1 MPALRYFTVAALAA
15 FAVSGCATMTA
26 GSYAQRGVDFAQYHT
41 YTWGP
46 PDALPTGDPRLDANP
61 FFEDHFEGA
70 VEQQLARRGFGLVQE
85 NPDLIVHWHASV
97 TQRLQVHGVEGICT
111 GEQDCQ
117 PRATDYDSGTLV
129 IDVLDARTK
138 KVVWRGWS
146 QDVMNGVITNQDRL
160 EQHVENAVRRMFVEF
175 PGT

>member
-1 MPALRYFTVAALAA
+1 MPALRHLTVAALAA

-41 YTWGP
+41 YNWGP

-70 VEQQLARRGFGLVQE
+70 VEQQLARRGFGRVE
-85 NPDLIVHWHASV
+85 DNPDVIVHYHASV
-97 TQRLQVHGVEGICT
+97 TQRLEVHGVDGACT
-111 GEQDCQ
+111 NGQDCQ
-117 PRATDYDSGTLV
+117 PRASEYDAGTLV
-129 IDVLDARTK
+129 IDVIDARTK

-146 QDVMNGVITNQDRL
+146 QGVMNGVIANQDRL
-160 EQHVENAVRRMFVEF
+160 ERHIEESVRRMFEEF